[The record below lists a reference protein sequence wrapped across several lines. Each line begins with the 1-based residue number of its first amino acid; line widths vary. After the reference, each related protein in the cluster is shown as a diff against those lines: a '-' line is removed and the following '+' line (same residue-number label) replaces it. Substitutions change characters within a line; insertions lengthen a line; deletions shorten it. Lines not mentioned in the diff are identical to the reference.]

1 MYPFQSRFCSVFIGF
16 FRVMKFKQN
25 KSRNEFP
32 KTSFPHKFF
41 RAGGQ
46 NVRNIKKQTVMSVFE
61 KGCKKMCLLT
71 V

>member
-1 MYPFQSRFCSVFIGF
+1 
-16 FRVMKFKQN
+16 MKFKQN

-41 RAGGQ
+41 RASGQ
-46 NVRNIKKQTVMSVFE
+46 NVRNIKKQTVMSVFK